1 MKLSVFAVLL
11 ADKSLDEACK
21 YLADSGVQA
30 VEIGCG
36 GFPGKAHCN
45 PEELLKDDKKI
56 AEFKN
61 TIEKHGLEIAALSTH
76 GNAVHPDPAVAKVF
90 LDDFVNTV
98 LLAEKLGIDRVITFS
113 GCPGGSPEDKTP
125 NWVTCPWPDDFSHIV
140 EYQWNEVLVPYWKKM
155 TAFAAEHGIKKIAFE
170 MHPGFCVYNPET
182 LMKLRN
188 LVGSDL
194 IGANF
199 DPSHLFW
206 QGIDPVYAIRYLG
219 KAIYFF
225 HAKDTKIDEINTKTH
240 GVLDTKHYG
249 DEIHR
254 SWIFR
259 SVGYG
264 HDYQVWKDMM
274 SALRM
279 VGYDDAISI
288 EHEDSL
294 MTPNEGLQKAI
305 AFLKEV
311 LMYEDKGAMWWA

>member
-11 ADKSLDEACK
+11 ADRSLDDACK
-21 YLADSGVQA
+21 YLKDSGVQA
-30 VEIGCG
+30 IEIGAG

-45 PEELLKDDKKI
+45 PAELLKDDKKI
-56 AEFKN
+56 EEFRN

-90 LDDFVNTV
+90 HDDYVNTV
-98 LLAEKLGIDRVITFS
+98 LLAEKLGVTRVITFS
-113 GCPGGSPEDKTP
+113 GCPGGCPEDKTP
-125 NWVTCPWPDDFSHIV
+125 NWVTCPWPDDFSNIV

-155 TAFAAEHGIKKIAFE
+155 TAWSAEHGIQKIAYE

-188 LVGSDL
+188 QVGSDL

-225 HAKDTKIDEINTKTH
+225 HAKDTKIDEINTKMN
-240 GVLDTKHYG
+240 GVLDSKHFS
-249 DEIHR
+249 DVKNR
-254 SWIFR
+254 SWVFR
-259 SVGYG
+259 TIGYG
-264 HDYQVWKDMM
+264 HDAKVWKDMM

-305 AFLKEV
+305 AFLKDV
-311 LMYEDKGAMWWA
+311 MMFEDKGAMWWA